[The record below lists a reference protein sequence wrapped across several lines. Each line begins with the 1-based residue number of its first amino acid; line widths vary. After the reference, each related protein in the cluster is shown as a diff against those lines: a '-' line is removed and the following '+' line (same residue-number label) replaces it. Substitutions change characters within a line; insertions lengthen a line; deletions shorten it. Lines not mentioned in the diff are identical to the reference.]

1 MTETN
6 TTPWQQEHPDY
17 DGWVA
22 EYGGKVWGEVGEIL
36 HPPTD
41 EGRHA
46 AEEEGQEW
54 QDYYA
59 SKTDDE
65 GCIENLYSGASPVDL
80 GSELIMCQC
89 CDWGYGWMGEPEG
102 GA

>member
-6 TTPWQQEHPDY
+6 TPPWQQEHPDY
-17 DGWVA
+17 DGWVS
-22 EYGGKVWGEVGEIL
+22 EYGGKNWGEAGEIL
-36 HPPTD
+36 HPPTE

-54 QDYYA
+54 QDYYT

-65 GCIENLYSGASPVDL
+65 GYIETLYSGASPVDL

-89 CDWGYGWMGEPEG
+89 CDWGYGWMGDPEG
-102 GA
+102 EG